1 MLAKYETGTPAI
13 VVNRYGKGLAVMA
26 GTEIFRQYFS
36 EPQEATT
43 ALLERLATEA
53 GATPT
58 ARVLVNGD
66 DSAGGLV
73 EVAKLDGTEGTVYII
88 LNHNEEERLVEVFLP
103 EEDLTDMETGEPFDG
118 KAFVMPPLG
127 ARALYR
133 ENGRK

>member
-1 MLAKYETGTPAI
+1 
-13 VVNRYGKGLAVMA
+13 LAVMA

-43 ALLERLATEA
+43 ALLERLAAEA
-53 GATPT
+53 GAAPT

-103 EEDLTDMETGEPFDG
+103 DADGLTDLETGQLFDG

-127 ARALYR
+127 GRALYR
-133 ENGRK
+133 ENVRK